1 MSTIREEW
9 IFDWASLANG
19 SVLRDTQ
26 WILPRFNNSSTRRRK
41 SILTV
46 LGFRW
51 LVTMRSSENKIDII
65 GRPINAFSKLLLFH
79 LTGL

>member
-9 IFDWASLANG
+9 IFDWASFAHG

-46 LGFRW
+46 LGIRW